1 MARLLQAP
9 FRIGVDVGGTFTDL
23 VVLDAAGAVAA
34 FKSPSN
40 PSDPAE
46 GVLAAVSLAAERLG
60 WEPKDLLSNCGL
72 FVHGSTIA
80 TNTLLERKGA
90 RVGLLV
96 TEGFRD
102 SLEIRRGI
110 RRDVWDHRA
119 PFPPVLVPRYLRL
132 PVTGRLDAH
141 GNELTPLDP
150 ATVHNAL
157 DSFRAEGV
165 QSIAICFLHSYA
177 NPQHEHQAA
186 AIVREMW
193 PEIFVSCSADV
204 APIIGEYERSSTV
217 VLNAY
222 VAPRVVPY
230 LRALDGRLAVL
241 GLRHGVLLVQSNGG
255 TISVSELG
263 DRPVQLVLSGPA
275 AGVGA
280 IAFFGRDTGADRLV
294 SIEVGGT
301 SCDVTLSADGSVAM
315 ADQIEVDD
323 YHLSVP
329 AVEIHTVGAGGG
341 TIARVDAARLLHA
354 GPQGAGARPGPAAY
368 GRGGE
373 KPTVTDAQ
381 LVLGRLKPGPYAD
394 GAITLDLARAQAAIL
409 AHVAQP
415 LGIGMEEAAA
425 GILRLVEQNIQHA
438 VERVSIERG
447 YNPRGFTLIAAGGAG
462 PLHGASVARALGC
475 KAAYIPRLAGVFC
488 AFGMCNADIRHDHL
502 RAWLRDLDE
511 PGGQA
516 ATTDAF
522 ATMTAIALPVLAREG
537 FSGESAICRKGLD
550 LRYVGQQWTVAV
562 ETESLNPGAI
572 RRAFEAEH
580 ERLYG
585 YSQSNGQIELV
596 NLRLTAIGRTPGLQV
611 PPPQADSSTPA
622 PRETRPVWIDDKRGL
637 QPTPIYDG
645 AKLRPG
651 QTVMGPAV
659 IDEATTTILVGA
671 GDRLRVTDAA
681 NYLIE
686 L

>member
-1 MARLLQAP
+1 MVQALQTP
-9 FRIGVDVGGTFTDL
+9 LRIGVDVGGTFTDL
-23 VVLDAAGAVAA
+23 VVLDAGGAVHA

-40 PSDPAE
+40 PSDPAA
-46 GVLAAVSLAAERLG
+46 GVLAAVALAAERLG
-60 WEPKDLLSNCGL
+60 WTPEDLLRACGL

-80 TNTLLERKGA
+80 TNTLLEKKGA
-90 RVGLLV
+90 CVGLLV
-96 TEGFRD
+96 TQGFRD

-141 GNELTPLDP
+141 GNELVPLDARTVRDAV
-150 ATVHNAL
+150 AT
-157 DSFRAEGV
+157 FRAEGV
-165 QSIAICFLHSYA
+165 RSIAICLLHSYA
-177 NPQHEHQAA
+177 NPLHEHQAA
-186 AIVREMW
+186 SVVRQLW
-193 PEIFVSCSADV
+193 PEIPVSCSADV
-204 APIIGEYERSSTV
+204 APIIGEYERTSTV
-217 VLNAY
+217 VVNAY

-230 LRALDGRLAVL
+230 LRALDERLAAL

-255 TISVSELG
+255 TISVGELA

-280 IAFFGRDTGADRLV
+280 IAFFGRDTGSERLV

-301 SCDVTLSADGSVAM
+301 SCDVTLSADGIVAM
-315 ADQIEVDD
+315 ADQVEVDD

-368 GRGGE
+368 GLGGG
-373 KPTVTDAQ
+373 KPTVNDAQ
-381 LVLGRLKPGPYAD
+381 LVLGRLKPGAYAG
-394 GAITLDLARAQAAIL
+394 GAITLDLARAQTAIME
-409 AHVAQP
+409 HVAAP
-415 LGIGMEEAAA
+415 LGIGMEAAAA

-462 PLHGASVARALGC
+462 PLHGAPVARALGC

-522 ATMTAIALPVLAREG
+522 ATMTAAAMPVLAREG
-537 FSGESAICRKGLD
+537 FAGDAAICRKGLD
-550 LRYVGQQWTVAV
+550 LRYVGQQWSVAV
-562 ETESLNPGAI
+562 ETESLDPLVI

-580 ERLYG
+580 TRLYG
-585 YSQSNGQIELV
+585 YAQPNGQIEVV
-596 NLRLTAIGRTPGLQV
+596 NLRLTAIGKTPPLHV
-611 PPPQADSSTPA
+611 RPPA
-622 PRETRPVWIDDKRGL
+622 PDNAVPVPSETRLVWIDEARGM
-637 QPTPIYDG
+637 QPTPVYDG
-645 AKLRPG
+645 TALRPG
-651 QTVMGPAV
+651 QTLLGPAI
-659 IDEATTTILVGA
+659 IDEATTTILVGVA
-671 GDRLRVTDAA
+671 DRLRVTDAA